1 MIIAVIADIH
11 ANLPAL
17 RAVLKHAR
25 AAGAGPI
32 WNVGDHLGYGPFPSE
47 VVDAIQKK
55 RFVNIPGNYDA
66 KVLSVPDKG
75 HRRKANRCKLR
86 ELAFSW
92 AYENLTAAQR
102 SYLQSLP
109 ATLRLTLGPWRVL
122 LVHGS
127 PASPNE
133 HLSHDVPP
141 DRLLELA
148 ALSAADLV
156 ICGHTH
162 RPFLTQAGG
171 TWFLNPGS
179 VGRPDDRDPR
189 SAYALLTLT
198 PSGAISARFFR
209 LPYDC
214 QKTAAAVRK
223 KGLPPEFAQ
232 MFLQGCA
239 LDDIL
244 DQQSLSEQA
253 ALLPP
258 PPQSC
263 PNPPLQGV

>member
-1 MIIAVIADIH
+1 MIIAVTADIH

-25 AAGAGPI
+25 TAGAGPI

-47 VVDAIQKK
+47 VVDAVQKK
-55 RFVNIPGNYDA
+55 RFVNILGNYDA
-66 KVLSVPDKG
+66 KVLRVPEDG
-75 HRRKANRCKLR
+75 HKRKFNRCKLR
-86 ELAFSW
+86 ERAFAW
-92 AYENLTAAQR
+92 AYENLTPAQR

-109 ATLRLTLGPWRVL
+109 AARRLTLGPWRVL

-127 PASPNE
+127 PASPTE
-133 HLSHDVPP
+133 HISPEVPSG
-141 DRLLELA
+141 RLQELA
-148 ALSAADLV
+148 ALAEADLV
-156 ICGHTH
+156 ICGHSH
-162 RPFLTQAGG
+162 QPLLIHSGG

-179 VGRPDDRDPR
+179 VGRPDDHDPR
-189 SAYALLTLT
+189 SAYALLTFT
-198 PSGAISARFFR
+198 PSWVLSVRFFR

-244 DQQSLSEQA
+244 HQQSLSEQI
-253 ALLPP
+253 ALLAP
-258 PPQSC
+258 PPQSY
-263 PNPPLQGV
+263 PNPPTNRV

>member
-32 WNVGDHLGYGPFPSE
+32 EEWRDHLGYGPFPSE
-47 VVDAIQKK
+47 VVDAVQKK
-55 RFVNIPGNYDA
+55 RFVNILGNYDA
-66 KVLSVPDKG
+66 KVLRVPEKG
-75 HRRKANRCKLR
+75 HMRKANRCKLR

-92 AYENLTAAQR
+92 AYDNQTPAQH

-109 ATLRLTLGPWRVL
+109 TPLRLTLGPCRVL

-133 HLSHDVPP
+133 HLSPALPP
-141 DRLLELA
+141 DRLHELA
-148 ALSAADLV
+148 ALAEADLV
-156 ICGHTH
+156 ICGHSH
-162 RPFLTQAGG
+162 QPFLIHSGS

-179 VGRPDDRDPR
+179 VGRPDDHDPR

-209 LPYDC
+209 LPYDW
-214 QKTAAAVRK
+214 QKTAAAVQK
-223 KGLPPEFAQ
+223 KGLPPEFAH

-244 DQQSLSEQA
+244 SQQAVSEQSS
-253 ALLPP
+253 LLMP

-263 PNPPLQGV
+263 PNQPLQGV